1 MKVVC
6 AWCQK
11 LLVDDTTGEARISH
25 GICEDCL
32 RKMQGETAVNLTDF
46 LNALE
51 FPVLV
56 TDRDWVVIEANRA
69 AGKIL
74 GKPVTRLKQVRG
86 GVAIECYYA
95 GLPEGCGK
103 TPQCRGC
110 ALRKNISDTYADG
123 QPRYGLYAQQQ
134 LMAGDAPRM
143 AQFRFSTQKVG
154 EMVMLAIEAIKDLGS
169 GPGLGGE
176 DLPRDNPRQTEET
189 A

>member
-6 AWCQK
+6 AWCKK
-11 LLVDDTTGEARISH
+11 LLVDDPTGDTRISH

-32 RKMQGETAVNLTDF
+32 RKMQGETAVSLTDF
-46 LNALE
+46 LNDLE

-56 TDRDWVVIEANRA
+56 ADRDWVVIEANRA

-74 GKPVTRLKQVRG
+74 GKSGAGLKQTRG

-110 ALRKNISDTYADG
+110 TLRQNITDTYADG
-123 QPRYGLYAQQQ
+123 QPRYGVYAQQQ
-134 LMAGDAPRM
+134 VVTGDAPRM
-143 AQFRFSTQKVG
+143 VQFRFSTQKIG
-154 EMVMLAIEAIKDLGS
+154 EMVMFAIEEIKDLGA
-169 GPGLGGE
+169 GP
-176 DLPRDNPRQTEET
+176 
-189 A
+189 

>member
-1 MKVVC
+1 MKLVC

-11 LLVDDTTGEARISH
+11 LLVDDTSGDTRISH

-32 RKMQGETAVNLTDF
+32 RKALGDTAISLSDF
-46 LNALE
+46 LNGLE

-56 TDRDWVVIEANRA
+56 TDQDMGVVEANHA

-74 GKPVTRLKQVRG
+74 GKPASRMKHTSA

-154 EMVMLAIEAIKDLGS
+154 EMVMLAIEEIKDLGS

>member
-11 LLVDDTTGEARISH
+11 LLVDDASDGAKISH

-32 RKMQGETAVNLTDF
+32 RKMQGETAVSLTDF
-46 LNALE
+46 VNELE
-51 FPVLV
+51 IPVLV
-56 TDRDWVVIEANRA
+56 TDRDWVVIEANHA

-74 GKPVTRLKQVRG
+74 GQPATRMKQARG
-86 GVAIECYYA
+86 GMAIECYYA
-95 GLPEGCGK
+95 GLPDGCGK

-110 ALRKNISDTYADG
+110 ALRKNIADTYADG

-143 AQFRFSTQKVG
+143 VQFRFSTQKMG
-154 EMVMLAIEAIKDLGS
+154 EMVMFAIEEIKDLGS
-169 GPGLGGE
+169 VP
-176 DLPRDNPRQTEET
+176 
-189 A
+189 

>member
-6 AWCQK
+6 AWCKK
-11 LLVDDTTGEARISH
+11 LLVDDPTGDTRISH

-32 RKMQGETAVNLTDF
+32 RRMQGETAVSLTDF
-46 LNALE
+46 LNDLE

-74 GKPVTRLKQVRG
+74 GKSVTGMKQARG
-86 GVAIECYYA
+86 GVVIECYYA

-110 ALRKNISDTYADG
+110 ALRQNIIDTHADG
-123 QPRYGLYAQQQ
+123 QPRYGLYAQQKV
-134 LMAGDAPRM
+134 MAGDAPRM
-143 AQFRFSTQKVG
+143 VQFRFSTQKIG
-154 EMVMLAIEAIKDLGS
+154 EMVMFAIEEVKDLALS
-169 GPGLGGE
+169 P
-176 DLPRDNPRQTEET
+176 
-189 A
+189 